1 MIYDKISS
9 EKGKAG
15 TDDMKQTAVRTG
27 WLVAAMLAVSAL
39 IVIGQGAWTT
49 VAFINVSFLLSLL
62 PLSLGGLLFVYE
74 RGFFSGFAYGFRRL
88 RRSSTKVERY
98 LEEAAAEHESDEPL
112 GPRRFAVTYPLLFSG
127 LLLFLT
133 MIAAGYA
140 VQ

>member
-1 MIYDKISS
+1 
-9 EKGKAG
+9 
-15 TDDMKQTAVRTG
+15 MKQTAVRTG
-27 WLVAAMLAVSAL
+27 WLVAAMLAASAL
-39 IVIGQGAWTT
+39 IVIGQGAWST

-88 RRSSTKVERY
+88 RKSATKAERY
-98 LEEAAAEHESDEPL
+98 MEEMAEESEADEPP
-112 GPRRFAVTYPLLFSG
+112 GPARFAITYPLLFAG
-127 LLLFLT
+127 LLLFLA

>member
-1 MIYDKISS
+1 
-9 EKGKAG
+9 
-15 TDDMKQTAVRTG
+15 MKQTAVRTG

-39 IVIGQGAWTT
+39 IVARQGAWST

-88 RRSSTKVERY
+88 RKSGTKVEQY
-98 LEEAAAEHESDEPL
+98 LEETAAEQETAETL

-127 LLLFLT
+127 LLLFLA

>member
-1 MIYDKISS
+1 
-9 EKGKAG
+9 
-15 TDDMKQTAVRTG
+15 MKQTAVRTG